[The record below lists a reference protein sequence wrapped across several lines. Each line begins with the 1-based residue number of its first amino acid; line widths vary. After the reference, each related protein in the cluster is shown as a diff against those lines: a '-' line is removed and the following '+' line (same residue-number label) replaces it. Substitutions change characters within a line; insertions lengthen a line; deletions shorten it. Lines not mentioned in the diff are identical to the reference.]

1 MVGLAQIRDLMLII
15 LAIESFVVGV
25 LLILVLWQVWQL
37 IKLLRQ
43 EIIPLVDTTKESVE
57 QVSTTTLF
65 VGRSVAAPFVW
76 MRSWVAG
83 VREAW
88 RTVRRGAK

>member
-37 IKLLRQ
+37 VKLLRQ
-43 EIIPLVDTTKESVE
+43 EIIPLVDTTKDSVE
-57 QVSTTTLF
+57 QVSTTTVF
-65 VGRSVAAPFVW
+65 VGRSVAAPFIW
-76 MRSWVAG
+76 MRGWAAG

-88 RTVRRGAK
+88 RMVRHRPK